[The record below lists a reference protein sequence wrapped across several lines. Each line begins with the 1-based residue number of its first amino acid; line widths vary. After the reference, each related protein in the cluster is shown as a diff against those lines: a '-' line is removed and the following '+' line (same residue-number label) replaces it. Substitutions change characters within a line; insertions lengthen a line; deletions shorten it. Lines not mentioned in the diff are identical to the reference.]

1 MLSLAAH
8 SAKASSLAAALL
20 LTTGLFIHLH
30 LLRSSN
36 LPSIVSSNELQ
47 LSPGGSSLP
56 SDSTAASA
64 HAHSAHRVEFS
75 IAGKACEVILPGYTF
90 SCFYVAPRRTRS
102 ARRCFALLRTGLFLD
117 LEDALNI
124 DLPLQRA
131 EAQVEALFLQGSSA
145 HTDDSSAARKAWKRP
160 QQGAA
165 GRRFGVFGGSQH
177 QAGDEVRID
186 AHFPDNNP
194 MMMAH
199 DRSAQRDTEVHTLRC
214 LAPHNIA

>member
-20 LTTGLFIHLH
+20 FTTGLFIHLH

-56 SDSTAASA
+56 SDSTAAF

-75 IAGKACEVILPGYTF
+75 IAGKGCEATLPAYTF
-90 SCFYVAPRRTRS
+90 SCFYVAPRKTRS
-102 ARRCFALLRTGLFLD
+102 ARTRCSALLRTGLFLD

-131 EAQVEALFLQGSSA
+131 EAQVEALFLRGSSA
-145 HTDDSSAARKAWKRP
+145 HTDDSSDARKAWKRP

-177 QAGDEVRID
+177 QAGDEVRDPLI
-186 AHFPDNNP
+186 P
-194 MMMAH
+194 
-199 DRSAQRDTEVHTLRC
+199 
-214 LAPHNIA
+214 